1 MEWQSDGS
9 QWSVVFG
16 LWSLVLGLGSL
27 VLGPG
32 LQLLTTSLAKTKNL
46 RPKAKDHSLLTTDF
60 SVVYPAESIGVDE
73 CPLRA

>member
-16 LWSLVLGLGSL
+16 LWSWVFGFGSW
-27 VLGPG
+27 VETFNYKPG
-32 LQLLTTSLAKTKNL
+32 EDQNL